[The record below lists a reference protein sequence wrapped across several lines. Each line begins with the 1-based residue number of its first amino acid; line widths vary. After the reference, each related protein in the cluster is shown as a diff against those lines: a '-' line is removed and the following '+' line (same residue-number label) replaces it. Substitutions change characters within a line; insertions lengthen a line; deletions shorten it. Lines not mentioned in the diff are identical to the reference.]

1 MIARAFIHLFITRAA
16 RWEGRGNC
24 FSTQYAGYIFWE
36 GQPLQKQLK
45 VFKKFLLQR
54 SGYNP
59 EICWRCLRQLTKL
72 LTRIILPITT
82 TLISR
87 DIFPS
92 LLDTKHLYIPL
103 SDGTA
108 VLILKYH
115 LVLLNLRWKLN
126 HVSANM
132 WLPRMHVC
140 IIIVTVM
147 HEIRFNYFKSVSHC
161 FTRRRMHFDRSY
173 GSSMYETIWRNLTSL
188 SMLLLGLCK
197 TCRAIWMT
205 WNSDREL
212 ISSVYLTFFVPK
224 DIQATSVRLNELN
237 VFSHSP
243 CSLNYWST

>member
-1 MIARAFIHLFITRAA
+1 
-16 RWEGRGNC
+16 
-24 FSTQYAGYIFWE
+24 
-36 GQPLQKQLK
+36 
-45 VFKKFLLQR
+45 
-54 SGYNP
+54 
-59 EICWRCLRQLTKL
+59 LRQLTKL

-161 FTRRRMHFDRSY
+161 FTRRRMHFDRS
-173 GSSMYETIWRNLTSL
+173 
-188 SMLLLGLCK
+188 
-197 TCRAIWMT
+197 
-205 WNSDREL
+205 
-212 ISSVYLTFFVPK
+212 
-224 DIQATSVRLNELN
+224 
-237 VFSHSP
+237 
-243 CSLNYWST
+243 